1 MSKQDAAGA
10 ARPERGLRRFS
21 IFRQFIR
28 RQDGT
33 TMVEFGL
40 VAAPFLA
47 LMFAIL
53 ETALFFFA
61 SQTLE
66 TAVADSARLILTG
79 QAQNNAESDPLWKA
93 DPLKQFRADVCNRLK
108 AMFDCSKG
116 FYVDVRS
123 YSQFSSADMSL
134 PLTGGK
140 ITAGFTPQYNPGG
153 AGDIVVVR
161 VMYEWPMFLSF
172 LTTNIT
178 FDLTNMT
185 GGKRLIM
192 ATAAFRNEPYK

>member
-1 MSKQDAAGA
+1 MPKQFAAGA
-10 ARPERGLRRFS
+10 ARRPRGLRRFS
-21 IFRQFIR
+21 IFRQFA
-28 RQDGT
+28 RQEDGT

-66 TAVADSARLILTG
+66 TAVADSSRLILTG
-79 QAQNNAESDPLWKA
+79 QAQNSADTDPAWKA
-93 DPLKQFRADVCNRLK
+93 DPLKQFKADVCNRIK
-108 AMFDCSKG
+108 AMFDCNTG

-123 YSQFSSADMSL
+123 YNQFSAADLSL
-134 PLTGGK
+134 PLDKGK
-140 ITAGFTPQYNPGG
+140 VVTGFTPQYNPGG
-153 AGDIVVVR
+153 PGDIVVVR
-161 VMYEWPMFLSF
+161 VMYEWPMYLSF
-172 LTTNIT
+172 LTTNIK
-178 FDLTNMT
+178 FDLSNMT
-185 GGKRLIM
+185 SGKRLIM